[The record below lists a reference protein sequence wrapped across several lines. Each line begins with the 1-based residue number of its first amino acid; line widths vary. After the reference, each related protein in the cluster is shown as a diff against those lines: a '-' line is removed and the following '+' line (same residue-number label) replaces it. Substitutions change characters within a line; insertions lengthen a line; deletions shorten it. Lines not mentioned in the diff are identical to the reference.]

1 MKAKIY
7 LVIVGFGSLPYG
19 LAQQTLDDYI
29 QEGLAQNIQIKQQHL
44 SIEQRLAALQEAK
57 TFFLPKIALMTDYFL
72 AGGGRTVDFPA
83 GDLLNP
89 VYSTLNQLTG
99 SSSFPQLQNERIL
112 LNPNNFYDFKFRTS
126 MPLLNLDIEYNRKIK
141 RDQVQLENL
150 ELEVYSRTLV
160 KDIKV
165 AYFKFLQANEV
176 VKIYDV
182 ALDLVRESK
191 RINAVL
197 FANET
202 ANRTALLRAD
212 NEVKRFESLR
222 EVAVHQTKS
231 AQAYFN
237 FLLNKPLDAAILVDK
252 NYQSEATFL
261 GDASSI
267 DQREEWQQ
275 MQLAGQ
281 INQHVVAM
289 SKSYLVPKLSAFI
302 DLGSQGFDWQFDD
315 KTRYY
320 FFGISMQWDIFSSG
334 GKLQKT
340 KQAEVQQK
348 IIDAELQH
356 LQTQLQLQFTNAV
369 NSFNAAI
376 SSYQSAMASFK
387 SAQQYYADILR
398 LYKEGQ
404 VIYLELLDA
413 QNQLIQNELQVNI
426 SLFETYS
433 CAAEIERANAAFN
446 LKN

>member
-7 LVIVGFGSLPYG
+7 LVILGFGSLPFG
-19 LAQQTLDDYI
+19 LAQQTLHNYI
-29 QEGLAQNIQIKQQHL
+29 QEGLERNIQIKQQHL
-44 SIEQRLAALQEAK
+44 SIEQRFAALQEAK
-57 TFFLPKIALMTDYFL
+57 SFFLPKIVLMTDYFL

-99 SSSFPQLQNERIL
+99 SSNFPQLQNERIL
-112 LNPNNFYDFKFRTS
+112 LNPNNFYDVKFRTS

-150 ELEVYSRTLV
+150 ELEVYRRTLV

-182 ALDLVRESK
+182 ALDLVNESK

-202 ANRTALLRAD
+202 VNRTALLRAD

-261 GDASSI
+261 GDASGI
-267 DQREEWQQ
+267 DQREELQQ

-320 FFGISMQWDIFSSG
+320 FFGVSMQWDIFSSG
-334 GKLQKT
+334 GKLHKT
-340 KQAEVQQK
+340 KQTEVQQK
-348 IIDAELQH
+348 IIDAELQY
-356 LQTQLQLQFTNAV
+356 LQAQLQLQFTNAV

-376 SSYQSAMASFK
+376 SSYQSAVASFK
-387 SAQQYYADILR
+387 SAQQYYTDVLR

-413 QNQLIQNELQVNI
+413 QNQLIQAELQVNI

-433 CAAEIERANAAFN
+433 CAAEIERANASFN